1 MEQYSNFLSVVFR
14 DENKI
19 SVYNSIT
26 LQDRY
31 ENEVKNLFL
40 RVKLKALQSLYNN
53 DAKIDKNIFKSKNI
67 IKSWDERFEELKIFC
82 DKSVLNEDFK
92 RFISV

>member
-31 ENEVKNLFL
+31 ENEVKNFSNETRYLYML
-40 RVKLKALQSLYNN
+40 YISPARQLLIRRRYLKNDKIRVETWKR
-53 DAKIDKNIFKSKNI
+53 IDGYLI
-67 IKSWDERFEELKIFC
+67 ERA
-82 DKSVLNEDFK
+82 
-92 RFISV
+92 